1 MVVVIA
7 GGLEVER
14 GEQRECQRLEKMLSE
29 FGAEIA
35 DFITFEAGSEFDPRS
50 AG

>member
-1 MVVVIA
+1 MIVVA
-7 GGLEVER
+7 GGFEVER
-14 GEQRECQRLEKMLSE
+14 GEQRECQRLEKMLGE

-35 DFITFEAGSEFDPRS
+35 NFVAFEFGVEFEPRS